1 MLRAAVLMRRLT
13 LFDTGTVG
21 EVTAESIDRRK
32 AAVDHPTRTWA
43 LELGPD

>member
-1 MLRAAVLMRRLT
+1 MTDHHFADRVVIFLS
-13 LFDTGTVG
+13 GTVG